1 MAEKLLML
9 ALSPTMEEGMIISW
23 HKKEGDSVA
32 EGETLCEVE
41 TDKASM
47 EYESV
52 NSGTLLK
59 ILIPNGGQAA
69 VGTAIAVVGE
79 PGEDISGIMEEV
91 AAEAARI
98 SGPGAAMEE
107 VQRQAPPAERAAP
120 AEPAET
126 AVPLPAGTS
135 AAGPQATSVLPA
147 APGDRA
153 KASPLARRMAREQ
166 GVSLAGL
173 RGSGPGGRIIKRDL
187 SGLSAASRA
196 AASAAAG
203 RQSATVSPGSVAVP
217 AQDERVP
224 LSNKRKIIARRLA
237 ESKYSAPHYYL
248 KIDVVMDEVL
258 AARKRL
264 NSRREE
270 KISLNAFLIKFTA
283 EALKK
288 HARVNATWQDDSI
301 LRFGRID
308 IGLAVALEEGLI
320 TPVLRNC
327 GQMGILEI
335 DRELKV
341 LIDKAINNK
350 LALQEFTDATFTV
363 TSLGSAGILEFTAI
377 INPPGSAILAI
388 GKIEKQPVVDDKDQV
403 RIVSRMIMTMSCDHR
418 VIDGAVGAEFL
429 SDLKSLL
436 EEPVRV
442 LY

>member
-47 EYESV
+47 EYESL

-59 ILIPNGGQAA
+59 ILIPNGGLAA
-69 VGTAIAVVGE
+69 VGTTIAVVGE

-98 SGPGAAMEE
+98 SGPGPAVEE

-120 AEPAET
+120 TEPAET
-126 AVPLPAGTS
+126 AVLLPAGTS
-135 AAGPQATSVLPA
+135 AAGPQATSVLPTT
-147 APGDRA
+147 PGDRL

-187 SGLSAASRA
+187 SGLSAASLA

-203 RQSATVSPGSVAVP
+203 RQSATVSPGSVTVP
-217 AQDERVP
+217 SQDERVP

-308 IGLAVALEEGLI
+308 IGLAVALEEDLI

-327 GQMGILEI
+327 GQKGILEI

-341 LIDKAINNK
+341 LIDKAINNR
-350 LALQEFTDATFTV
+350 LALEEFTDATFTV
-363 TSLGSAGILEFTAI
+363 TSLGSEGILEFTAI